1 MTFCHSVCLTNMTYC
16 HIMAASNIF
25 WKEGEQMKRLFSILV
40 VLMLVFSTAALAEG
54 IDFASMDDAA
64 LQALIDGARNE
75 LEKRGKTNG
84 EQTVEE
90 NTVLFEENGVTVYLT
105 GEHEVWGSD
114 SYYLDLGVVLVNNSD
129 KTVSVLID
137 TAYVNGW
144 EVYGGGIT
152 DTGAG
157 KKQQAVLDFCI
168 SDANISTYE
177 EVEEIEMNFI
187 IIDSDTYDTIAE
199 LEPVV
204 IHCNAQ

>member
-1 MTFCHSVCLTNMTYC
+1 
-16 HIMAASNIF
+16 
-25 WKEGEQMKRLFSILV
+25 MKKLFAVLM
-40 VLMLVFSTAALAEG
+40 VLMLVFGMTAFAEEF
-54 IDFASMDDAA
+54 DFASMDDAA
-64 LQALIDGARNE
+64 LQELIDGARNE
-75 LEKRGKTNG
+75 LEKRGQAQG
-84 EQTVEE
+84 GQTVAE
-90 NTVLFEENGVTVYLT
+90 NTVLFEQNGVTVYLT
-105 GEHEVWGSD
+105 GDHEVWGSD
-114 SYYLDLGVVLVNNSD
+114 SYYLDLGVVLVNDSE

-199 LEPVV
+199 LEPVI
-204 IHCNAQ
+204 IHCNEQ